1 MVKAVN
7 DLTEEKRNATDSEI
21 AEVLA
26 KRRLSKLKYEKI
38 RDRIHRRAR
47 DHLLNAAYLG
57 LVTRSARR
65 PFNYH
70 PTPSGT
76 LLRRYQFT
84 DECPKDSLEKA
95 VFISRLM
102 RLKLTNVYD
111 LQFRKTYIDYMTRPF
126 VFLINLLKYQPL
138 HIYQLYQALGEKH
151 SDPKLNPETLKKILD
166 EYGQYKSYED
176 KSIQLFCD
184 NFNMGEAE
192 RKEARRS
199 AKPMLDWCE
208 QLGLVFR
215 RDDWYYTTE
224 LGFDI
229 AERSSESYPIW
240 FHQLGDDAELK
251 ASIILT
257 YRIVRNMGGKVKKRG
272 LCKTSYPSLI
282 ASSVDVEGA
291 LNDLQSK
298 FRLFNKNYS
307 QIKQVDF
314 DLFYD
319 VPPDKRRLVEN
330 LVTCNLKQIG
340 IEGFDL
346 KNLET
351 NEINTLEETIRETV
365 QEKTIIKMSEIM
377 GFDIPRPELFK
388 VPFEWTVCFLLRSI
402 NYRAEKYQGQFSEFC
417 DLPIAE
423 ENPDIII
430 ENATTCLVEC
440 KSVNEWGSVVR
451 LDKRVSGEIL
461 NYQTYIEAIKANS
474 ALLVCEGR
482 FEKDFT
488 TSAVKIM
495 ERARNVIMATQNYLA
510 NIVRDKSLKGIF
522 DERIRNP
529 ESFDS
534 KDRILS

>member
-1 MVKAVN
+1 MSKRATIAPPFTRVHKLFRIRTVVKAVN

-166 EYGQYKSYED
+166 EYGQYKPYED

-257 YRIVRNMGGKVKKRG
+257 YRIVRNMGGKVKKRD

-417 DLPIAE
+417 DLP
-423 ENPDIII
+423 
-430 ENATTCLVEC
+430 
-440 KSVNEWGSVVR
+440 
-451 LDKRVSGEIL
+451 
-461 NYQTYIEAIKANS
+461 
-474 ALLVCEGR
+474 
-482 FEKDFT
+482 
-488 TSAVKIM
+488 
-495 ERARNVIMATQNYLA
+495 
-510 NIVRDKSLKGIF
+510 
-522 DERIRNP
+522 
-529 ESFDS
+529 
-534 KDRILS
+534 